1 MEQGHFTSLLILL
14 DLALTMD
21 IDIEIEKVN
30 QRESWKQGCRAV
42 FAGFV
47 ASAHPRGVR
56 PPSTKVMING
66 SYQQTSICFG

>member
-1 MEQGHFTSLLILL
+1 
-14 DLALTMD
+14 MD
-21 IDIEIEKVN
+21 IDIDIEKVN

-56 PPSTKVMING
+56 PPFTKVMING
-66 SYQQTSICFG
+66 SYQPASICSG